1 LILAKV
7 QTIAI
12 DGSAASGKSTL
23 GSTLAEWLNYLYLDT
38 GVMYR
43 AITWAVLD
51 RGLDPADAEAVSELA
66 ETFKLDIIPPTIDD
80 GRQCTVLVD
89 DQDITGFI
97 RQPEIDANVSLV
109 SSFPRVRQVMVAKQR
124 EIAQQGPVVMVGR
137 DIGTVVLPDAHLK
150 IFTMASPEVRAK
162 RRYDEAQRRGEPSS
176 YEAILES
183 MIKRDKLD
191 REKTISP
198 MIPAEDAIIVDTDN
212 MSIDEVLKQVESL
225 ILAEKIA
232 S

>member
-1 LILAKV
+1 MAKV

-23 GSTLAEWLNYLYLDT
+23 GSALAERLNYLYLDT

-43 AITWAVLD
+43 AITWAVLNK
-51 RGLDPADAEAVSELA
+51 GINPADTDAVSELA
-66 ETFKLDIIPPTIDD
+66 ETFKLDVIPPTIDD

-89 DQDITGFI
+89 DQDVTSFI

-109 SSFPRVRQVMVAKQR
+109 SSFPRVRQVMVTKQR
-124 EIAQQGPVVMVGR
+124 AIAQQGPVVMVGR
-137 DIGTVVLPDAHLK
+137 DIGTVVLPKADLK

-162 RRYDEAQRRGEPSS
+162 RRYDEAQQRGETSS
-176 YEAILES
+176 YEAILAS

-191 REKTISP
+191 REKAISP
-198 MIPAEDAIIVDTDN
+198 MIPADDAIIVNTDN
-212 MSIDEVLKQVESL
+212 LSVEEVLKQVEGL
-225 ILAEKIA
+225 ILAEKVT

>member
-1 LILAKV
+1 
-7 QTIAI
+7 
-12 DGSAASGKSTL
+12 
-23 GSTLAEWLNYLYLDT
+23 
-38 GVMYR
+38 
-43 AITWAVLD
+43 
-51 RGLDPADAEAVSELA
+51 LA